1 MKIFDCFIFFDEE
14 LLLDIRLNILDKHV
28 DKFVIV
34 ESLYS
39 HRGEKRQ
46 PVFDLDKFKKFKN
59 KIEYVLLED
68 NPKNLYQIEENDNK
82 INEKKIINGNLREFY
97 QRNAIS
103 RGIKDAKDEDFII
116 ISDVDEIP
124 ILENIDFSKI
134 KNNPVF
140 FNQIFCCYKFN
151 LFSKSLNW
159 HGSRMIK
166 KKNLKSPQWLRDIK
180 DKNYPWWRFDT
191 LFSNK
196 KFNNITFIENGGWH
210 FAYLQNPAG
219 VEKKLRSFRH
229 HIEYDHNPLGQKKI
243 EELIKQKRLI
253 YNYKA
258 DQRTKNKFLNNEI
271 LEELEENRL
280 PEYIKLNK
288 PRLKE
293 WFYE

>member
-14 LLLDIRLNILDKHV
+14 LLLDIRLNILNKYV

-34 ESLYS
+34 ESQFS
-39 HRGEKRQ
+39 HRGEKRK
-46 PVFDLDKFKKFKN
+46 PVFDPNKFKKFED
-59 KIEYVLLED
+59 KIEYILLKD
-68 NPKNLYQIEENDNK
+68 NPNNLYKINENDPK

-103 RGIKDAKDEDFII
+103 KGIKEAEGDDIII

-124 ILENIDFSKI
+124 FLENINFSDI

-140 FNQIFCCYKFN
+140 FKQIFCCYKFN
-151 LFSKSLNW
+151 LFSKSLIW

-180 DKNYPWWRFDT
+180 DKNYPRWRLDT
-191 LFSNK
+191 FFSKK
-196 KFNNITFIENGGWH
+196 KFNNISFIDKGGWH

-219 VEKKLRSFRH
+219 VEKKLKSFRH

-243 EELIKQKRLI
+243 EELIKEKRLI

-271 LEELEENRL
+271 LEKLDENKL
-280 PEYIKLNK
+280 PDYIKSK
-288 PRLKE
+288 KKQFKE
-293 WFYE
+293 WFI